1 MNDNYPQEHFQRDYC
16 RFRDEVTPG
25 LRWDGPVI
33 VGHQHDE
40 KALDEWLSKLCHYYL
55 TCEPQARAWIRETFA
70 DANLLWQ
77 LNGFPLVLCRHIRTP
92 SDIEAAKMAI
102 AALAIVDQRVDD
114 REYSNSLRK
123 VYYVSEKAGV
133 PIKALL
139 REVAIL
145 AGASSLPTR
154 ELFMAWAK

>member
-1 MNDNYPQEHFQRDYC
+1 
-16 RFRDEVTPG
+16 
-25 LRWDGPVI
+25 
-33 VGHQHDE
+33 
-40 KALDEWLSKLCHYYL
+40 
-55 TCEPQARAWIRETFA
+55 
-70 DANLLWQ
+70 
-77 LNGFPLVLCRHIRTP
+77 
-92 SDIEAAKMAI
+92 MAI

-145 AGASSLPTR
+145 AGTSSLPTR